1 MLSWNTTFIANFRR
15 LRNRWLATMRVKMR
29 NFPNQSKS
37 SRCTPLMDAVR
48 FARPPPALPHQICS
62 NCRNASITRAVHRAY
77 RRLKSMN
84 DIRPS
89 KNSTSQSPSAAFPN
103 ALTAHHLTGIGAGI

>member
-1 MLSWNTTFIANFRR
+1 MLSWNTAFIANYCLF
-15 LRNRWLATMRVKMR
+15 RNRRLATMRVKMR
-29 NFPNQSKS
+29 NFSHQSKS
-37 SRCTPLMDAVR
+37 NRCTQIMDAVR

-103 ALTAHHLTGIGAGI
+103 ALTADHLKGNGESP